1 MTAIKSHAIRFHQ
14 TGGPE
19 VLRWEEIDLPELQAN
34 EARVRHHAVGL
45 NFIDIYHRTGL
56 YPAPLPAGI
65 GIEGAGVV
73 EAVGSAVSEFKP
85 GDRVAYAGGPLGAYS
100 EMRNIPADRLVKLP
114 AAIDFKTA
122 AAMMLQ
128 GMTAQYLLRR
138 TYRVQPGDPIL
149 IHAAAGGVGLI
160 LCQWAKALGATV
172 IGTVGSDAKAALAKA
187 HGCDHAI
194 VYTRENFTERV
205 KEITGGAGVPVVYDS
220 IGKDTF
226 MGSLDCLR
234 PLGMMVSFGS
244 ASGPVPPFDLNILA
258 PKGSL
263 FVTRPT
269 IVTYIA
275 KRADLLQTANDLFE
289 IVSSGKVKI
298 EVNQTYAL
306 KDAAAAQIDLAA
318 RKTTGST
325 VLLP

>member
-1 MTAIKSHAIRFHQ
+1 MPNAIRFHAP
-14 TGGPE
+14 GGPE
-19 VLRWEEIDLPELQAN
+19 VLRWEEVAVGDPGPG

-45 NFIDIYHRTGL
+45 NYIDIYHRTGA
-56 YPAPLPAGI
+56 YPLPMPSGI
-65 GIEGAGVV
+65 GLEGAGVV
-73 EAVGSAVSEFKP
+73 EAVGRGVTEVKA
-85 GDRVAYAGGPLGAYS
+85 GDRVAYAGGPIGAYA
-100 EMRNIPADRLVKLP
+100 EVRNIPADRLVTLP
-114 AAIDFKTA
+114 DAIDFKTG

-138 TYRVQPGDPIL
+138 TCPVQAGDTIL

-160 LCQWAKALGATV
+160 VCQWARALGVTV
-172 IGTVGSDAKAALAKA
+172 IGTVGSDEKAALAKA

-205 KEITGGAGVPVVYDS
+205 KEITGGKGVRVVFDS

-226 MGSLDCLR
+226 MCSLECLK
-234 PLGMMVSFGS
+234 PLGMMALFGA
-244 ASGPVPPFDLNILA
+244 ASGPVPPFDLGLLA
-258 PKGSL
+258 KMGSL
-263 FVTRPT
+263 FITRPT
-269 IVTYIA
+269 LFTYTA
-275 KRADLLQTANDLFE
+275 QRADLLAIAGDLCDM
-289 IVSSGKVKI
+289 VVSGKVKI

-306 KDAAAAQIDLAA
+306 KDAAQAQIDLVA